1 MKYSVLGALSLVLTC
16 HFGAPAQA
24 VKSNKPAVNKTA
36 TSKKTPSTADSQA
49 APTAPVTPL
58 VVPSWLPPTNSVQ
71 PAATILTDVTD
82 TKLDVR
88 FDWTKQ
94 QLIGTALL
102 TLRPHFYA
110 QNQVVLDAKGFD
122 VKSVRLITGN
132 KEKTLNYGY
141 DKRKLTVT
149 LDRQYTRSE
158 PYQIRISYVAK
169 PNELPANGSAAI
181 TSDKG
186 LYFINPLGTEKG
198 KPKQIWT
205 QGETEANS
213 CWFPTIDKPN
223 QRMTQEITMT
233 VEAQY
238 KTLSNGLLISTKNN
252 SDGTRTDVWKQ
263 TLPAAPYLT
272 MLAVGNFAV
281 VNDTW
286 RGKSVQYY
294 VDPEFQSTAKAVF
307 GNTPEMMEF
316 FSQLLGVAY
325 PWEKYAQVAVHDF
338 VSGAMENTTAVTFE
352 QSIVQHSARD
362 IQDLNYD
369 AESTIAHELFHHW
382 FGDYVTSESWSNLPL
397 NESFADY
404 SEFLWAEHKYGADA
418 AALVQQKS
426 LNQYIDEARSK
437 REPLIRYRYA
447 NQEDMFDRH
456 SYNKGGRVLHML
468 RRHVGDEAF
477 FTALNLYLT
486 QHKYSAV
493 ELSELRTA
501 FEDVTG
507 EDLMWFFD
515 QWFLQ
520 RGHPELRITHSYAGG
535 QVALRVQQLQDS
547 TFSPIYRLPIT
558 VTTWANNQPTDHRI
572 VVTKANQTFQLP
584 SSQKPSLVKFDNGGQ
599 LLADIDEELTQ
610 EELLYQYYHARN
622 YLQKHEA
629 IERLRPKL
637 ADLAVSGMMRN
648 ALNDNFWAVRQAA
661 AEALRRYKGPE
672 GNAVRT
678 ELKRVAAKDKKSQVR
693 AAALATLSSFQNE
706 DFGSVYT
713 VALSDSSNLVVGAA
727 INALAKS
734 PTIESRKQIND
745 LQQNA
750 SPSLLG
756 ALSNYYALNGG
767 TEHYQWYLSRMGEVS
782 EEDLY
787 ESYLQNFATFM
798 LRMPPVE
805 RDKGVQRLESYA
817 RTHSRDIVRLGAY
830 KALSTMASSMPTL
843 KSTLLDIRTKEK
855 DTNLKTLYT
864 LLQ

>member
-307 GNTPEMMEF
+307 GNTPEMM
-316 FSQLLGVAY
+316 
-325 PWEKYAQVAVHDF
+325 
-338 VSGAMENTTAVTFE
+338 
-352 QSIVQHSARD
+352 
-362 IQDLNYD
+362 
-369 AESTIAHELFHHW
+369 
-382 FGDYVTSESWSNLPL
+382 
-397 NESFADY
+397 
-404 SEFLWAEHKYGADA
+404 
-418 AALVQQKS
+418 
-426 LNQYIDEARSK
+426 
-437 REPLIRYRYA
+437 
-447 NQEDMFDRH
+447 
-456 SYNKGGRVLHML
+456 
-468 RRHVGDEAF
+468 
-477 FTALNLYLT
+477 
-486 QHKYSAV
+486 
-493 ELSELRTA
+493 
-501 FEDVTG
+501 
-507 EDLMWFFD
+507 
-515 QWFLQ
+515 
-520 RGHPELRITHSYAGG
+520 
-535 QVALRVQQLQDS
+535 
-547 TFSPIYRLPIT
+547 
-558 VTTWANNQPTDHRI
+558 
-572 VVTKANQTFQLP
+572 
-584 SSQKPSLVKFDNGGQ
+584 
-599 LLADIDEELTQ
+599 
-610 EELLYQYYHARN
+610 
-622 YLQKHEA
+622 
-629 IERLRPKL
+629 
-637 ADLAVSGMMRN
+637 
-648 ALNDNFWAVRQAA
+648 
-661 AEALRRYKGPE
+661 
-672 GNAVRT
+672 
-678 ELKRVAAKDKKSQVR
+678 
-693 AAALATLSSFQNE
+693 
-706 DFGSVYT
+706 
-713 VALSDSSNLVVGAA
+713 
-727 INALAKS
+727 
-734 PTIESRKQIND
+734 
-745 LQQNA
+745 
-750 SPSLLG
+750 
-756 ALSNYYALNGG
+756 
-767 TEHYQWYLSRMGEVS
+767 
-782 EEDLY
+782 
-787 ESYLQNFATFM
+787 
-798 LRMPPVE
+798 
-805 RDKGVQRLESYA
+805 
-817 RTHSRDIVRLGAY
+817 
-830 KALSTMASSMPTL
+830 
-843 KSTLLDIRTKEK
+843 
-855 DTNLKTLYT
+855 
-864 LLQ
+864 